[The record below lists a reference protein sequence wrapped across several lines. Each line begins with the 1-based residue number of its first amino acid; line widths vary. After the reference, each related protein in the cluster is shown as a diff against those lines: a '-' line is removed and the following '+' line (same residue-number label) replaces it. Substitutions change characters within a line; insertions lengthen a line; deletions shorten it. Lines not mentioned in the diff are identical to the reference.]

1 MIYRTYDEFEAYAE
15 AIEDVDMRWLKCR
28 PDKPRWSICHL
39 QPGPLHL
46 QRCFDG
52 SGNIA
57 EGAVRQDGWV
67 FLLTMAG
74 QWDLAN
80 GQDFNSESVF
90 VSPPGAEFC
99 VTSHRARDWVTV
111 FVPTDVLFPS
121 PDEISSGLLV
131 ADRVVRPSQSLLRQL
146 RKTIVSYM
154 AAADANPSIAVK
166 PKVASQF
173 TEDICCLFQEML
185 ETTEAGK
192 NFSRRFMRLRCL
204 TSLATEWLE
213 GSPNMSPKIAE
224 LAHDLDVSERT
235 LRNAFADYCDM
246 SPHKYLTLIRLNHA
260 RRLLRENGPTEITVG
275 AVATELGFW
284 EFGRFAG
291 KYRQVFGELPS
302 ETLRRKR
309 SSD

>member
-1 MIYRTYDEFEAYAE
+1 MISRTYGEFEAYAE
-15 AIEDVDMRWLKCR
+15 AIQDVDMRWLQCR
-28 PDKPRWSICHL
+28 PDIPRWSICRL

-80 GQDFNSESVF
+80 GQDFDSESVF

-99 VTSHRARDWVTV
+99 VASHRARDWVTV
-111 FVPTDVLFPS
+111 FVPTNVLFPV
-121 PDEISSGLLV
+121 PDEIPSGLLV
-131 ADRVVRPSQSLLRQL
+131 ADRVVRPPQSQLRQL

-154 AAADANPSIAVK
+154 AAAEANPSIVVK

-185 ETTEAGK
+185 ETTEAGRS
-192 NFSRRFMRLRCL
+192 FARRFMRLRRL
-204 TSLATEWLE
+204 TSLTTELLK
-213 GSPNMSPKIAE
+213 GAPNMSPKIAE
-224 LAHDLDVSERT
+224 LAQDLDVSERT
-235 LRNAFADYCDM
+235 LRSAFADYCGM
-246 SPHKYLTLIRLNHA
+246 SPHKYIALARLNKA
-260 RRLLRENGPTEITVG
+260 RRLLCESDPTKITIQSLAAEV
-275 AVATELGFW
+275 GFW
-284 EFGRFAG
+284 DCGRFAA
-291 KYRQVFGELPS
+291 KYRQVFGELPC

-309 SSD
+309 TGE